1 MYVAKQSTIRTDK
14 TERIM
19 NGRVV
24 VSAVISLVL
33 IVAPLS
39 AGENSIAFGNLKA
52 QGETEV
58 NGMPVKVETTVF
70 AGDLVSTKS
79 KSSALLT
86 LAGGNQ
92 VFVVENSA
100 ARFHKDSKSVTLE
113 RGALGVLDRGGDI
126 VKVTSRGTLLRPA
139 KGKAARY
146 VVKSEGKGL
155 VLSSLRG
162 DVEVVAENRT
172 VTVPSGTSM
181 RIEIADPAPSP
192 QGAGPSNSYANKKG
206 VIIGTVV
213 VGAVLAIALP
223 LALRDDDEPVSP

>member
-1 MYVAKQSTIRTDK
+1 MSRRSIVFAI
-14 TERIM
+14 
-19 NGRVV
+19 
-24 VSAVISLVL
+24 ISLAL
-33 IVAPLS
+33 IVAPVC
-39 AGENSIAFGNLKA
+39 AGENSIAFGSLKI
-52 QGETEV
+52 QGQTEV
-58 NGMPVKVETTVF
+58 NGMLVKAETTIF

-92 VFVVENSA
+92 LFVVENSA

-113 RGALGVLDRGGDI
+113 RGALGVLDQGGNV
-126 VKVTSRGTLLRPA
+126 VKVTSRGALVGPA

-146 VVKSEGKGL
+146 VVKSEGNDL
-155 VLSSLRG
+155 ILSSLRG

-192 QGAGPSNSYANKKG
+192 QGAGPSNSYAKKRG
-206 VIIGTVV
+206 VIVGTVV
-213 VGAVLAIALP
+213 VGTALAIALP
-223 LALRDDDEPVSP
+223 LALSGDDEPVSP